1 MRLRKNK
8 KAAMELSV
16 GTIVIIVLAMTML
29 ILGLVL
35 IQSIFK
41 GAKNNVDTLNDKVKG
56 EIDKLFVEDKEIV
69 MYLAERTASIKQGKT
84 FGVAFGIKNTQ
95 TGTASQGQFTY
106 EITANDPDL
115 QTQCGI
121 NQQEAESW
129 VYPGRTGSFQ
139 LAPGE
144 VYYGLSKFNIA
155 EGSTLCT
162 IRYTLSV
169 KLGGNPYATEL
180 FDVEVK

>member
-1 MRLRKNK
+1 MTDK

-16 GTIVIIVLAMTML
+16 STIVIIVLAMTML

-41 GAKNNVDTLNDKVKG
+41 GAQNNVDSLNDKVKA
-56 EIDKLFVEDKEIV
+56 EIDKLFVEDKNIV
-69 MYLAERTASIKQGKT
+69 MYLSERTAKVNQGKI

-95 TGTASQGQFTY
+95 QGTASQGQFTY
-106 EITANDPDL
+106 EINANDPDL

-121 NQQEAESW
+121 SQQDAESW

-144 VYYGLSKFNIA
+144 TYYGLAKFNIPA
-155 EGSTLCT
+155 GSTLCT
-162 IRYTLSV
+162 VRYTLSV
-169 KLGGNPYATEL
+169 QLDNKPYATEL
-180 FDVEVK
+180 FDVEIK